1 MKNAIGPIKLLLIED
16 DELSRELLT
25 LQITA
30 CGYLLTTVDSGDA
43 ALAYL
48 TQPHCTWP
56 DAILTD
62 LQMPGTSGA
71 ELARRLR
78 ALPCPSSP
86 RTEEPPILLAMS
98 ASRPTKALSHAYDGF
113 LLKPFTM
120 EQLTEQLAM
129 QWKTPNDTTSA
140 SQKLVS
146 TPTSHP
152 SLDEKIYQQLA
163 GSMPVVQLK
172 QLYTMCLDDGEARI
186 ARMRLAASKG
196 DKDLYRQEAHT
207 IKGSAGMVGASELQH
222 LASAA
227 EMQDFATA
235 NHVASL
241 NEMLMACRRL
251 RRILVER
258 EE

>member
-152 SLDEKIYQQLA
+152 SL
-163 GSMPVVQLK
+163 K

-235 NHVASL
+235 NHVATL